1 MKETQNIS
9 PDQTELHAVKPVRK
23 EKTLVGSL
31 RLHKG
36 QKVWEL
42 SLTDKTIVEAEYE
55 KAVVD
60 FGKVAKGQISPLH
73 HQLIVRENCLY
84 EVATN
89 RKTADK
95 KFQKRLGLQPVKL
108 TAKNGTVKYV
118 PAQVV
123 QQAIQHLAKQ
133 HSHE

>member
-55 KAVVD
+55 TIGHLKPGGEAY
-60 FGKVAKGQISPLH
+60 ATRE
-73 HQLIVRENCLY
+73 LIVRENCLY

-133 HSHE
+133 HS

>member
-1 MKETQNIS
+1 MNEVKNIQ

-23 EKTLVGSL
+23 EKTLVGQL
-31 RLHKG
+31 RLHPG
-36 QKVWEL
+36 QKVWKL
-42 SLTDKTIVEAEYE
+42 NMTDKTITEAEWE
-55 KAVVD
+55 IGTVD
-60 FGKVAKGQISPLH
+60 FSKVAKGQVGSLH
-73 HQLIVRENCLY
+73 HKLIVEENCLY

>member
-1 MKETQNIS
+1 MNEVKNIQ

-23 EKTLVGSL
+23 EKTLVGQL

-42 SLTDKTIVEAEYE
+42 SLTDKTIVEASYDSSRIDFE
-55 KAVVD
+55 KA
-60 FGKVAKGQISPLH
+60 AKGAVAQIH
-73 HQLIVRENCLY
+73 HMLLVKDGCLY
-84 EVATN
+84 CTATN
-89 RKTADK
+89 RQTADK
-95 KFQKRLGLQPVKL
+95 KFQKMLGLQPVKL

-133 HSHE
+133 HS